1 MAKQSLQ
8 EKFQASFPYK
18 GEDGENWASVQSQ
31 RRPSRENGGYASHSI
46 PNHVQNQ
53 SNRMIAKVAASAAA
67 QDPPTW
73 TDMQESTLKQDGG
86 MRMSTAGDTDQSKQ
100 VMTRNAL
107 RDGFTYIGMSGTDD
121 QYTGENMD
129 HFYGEAVGND
139 DAGNRVTGFV
149 ERNNY
154 LDRE

>member
-18 GEDGENWASVQSQ
+18 GEDGEKWAMVPRKTYTIDHQEAAGL
-31 RRPSRENGGYASHSI
+31 PPLGI
-46 PNHVQNQ
+46 K
-53 SNRMIAKVAASAAA
+53 AKRLA
-67 QDPPTW
+67 QMPLT
-73 TDMQESTLKQDGG
+73 
-86 MRMSTAGDTDQSKQ
+86 TAGQSDESKRL
-100 VMTRNAL
+100 VNNNSL